1 MPRERT
7 GEQPFELG
15 AWRVDPARGV
25 LMRAGREMRLEPQ
38 LMDLLLLFAAS
49 PGRVIGKDEIVASVW
64 EGRAI
69 GDDTLAAA
77 VSRLRTALGTT
88 KEERYIETL
97 PKRGYRLLVGA
108 KKEEISPGRKAR
120 ASEVDELIRR
130 GREAS
135 HIPLAPA
142 LAQARLYFERA
153 IARDPKRADAHAG
166 LADVML
172 AQLLA
177 GQDAPAML
185 IPAAKAAAQAAVA
198 LDENLATAWA
208 VLGITT
214 LLADRDF
221 AAADSAL
228 LRAIALDPD
237 LAVAHQNR
245 AFALCTIG
253 RFVEA
258 EREAR
263 RAVELAPHSLAMR
276 TVLLQTLLVARRYA
290 PTVTEAKRAIA
301 MSVQGAFEAWAVK
314 GWAHHFLGEDDE
326 AVAAF
331 AEHLKAFGS
340 DATTIAKITDAYRE
354 GGFEACAAAATDL
367 FEAQRVLFVPRPL
380 DVAMLRG
387 FAGQTDAA
395 FAALAVAAD
404 RGDPVLLMAQYL
416 PHLDRLRNDPRF
428 VALIE
433 RIRPVK

>member
-7 GEQPFELG
+7 GQQPFELG

-25 LMRAGREMRLEPQ
+25 LMREGKETRLEPQ
-38 LMDLLLLFAAS
+38 LMDLLLLFAGS
-49 PGRVIGKDEIVASVW
+49 PGRVIGKDEIVASIW

-77 VSRLRTALGTT
+77 VSRLRSALGAT
-88 KEERYIETL
+88 KDERFIETL
-97 PKRGYRLLVGA
+97 PKRGYRLLADA
-108 KKEEISPGRKAR
+108 KAETAPGPRSR
-120 ASEVDELIRR
+120 ASEVDDLVRR

-142 LAQARLYFERA
+142 LVQARIYFEQA
-153 IARDPKRADAHAG
+153 IARDPKRADAQAG
-166 LADVML
+166 LANVML

-177 GQDAPAML
+177 GQDAPALL
-185 IPAAKAAAQAAVA
+185 IPAAKAAAQAAVG
-198 LDENLATAWA
+198 LDENLAPAWA
-208 VLGITT
+208 VLGILI

-221 AAADSAL
+221 SAADSAL

-276 TVLLQTLLVARRYA
+276 TVLLQTLLLARRYA
-290 PTVTEAKRAIA
+290 PSVAEAKRAIGLGA
-301 MSVQGAFEAWAVK
+301 QGAFEAWAVK

-331 AEHLKAFGS
+331 AEHLKAFGC
-340 DATTIAKITDAYRE
+340 DATTIKKVTGAYHE
-354 GGFEACAAAATDL
+354 GGFEACAAAAADL

-395 FAALAVAAD
+395 FAALEVAVE
-404 RGDPVLLMAQYL
+404 RGDPVLLMARYL

-428 VALIE
+428 VALME
-433 RIRPVK
+433 RIRPVR

>member
-7 GEQPFELG
+7 SGQSFVLG
-15 AWRVDPARGV
+15 AWRVDPARGA
-25 LMRAGREMRLEPQ
+25 LSREGQETRLEPK
-38 LMDLLLLFAAS
+38 LMDLLRLFAAS

-77 VSRLRTALGTT
+77 ISRLRTALGET
-88 KEERYIETL
+88 KGERYIETL

-108 KKEEISPGRKAR
+108 AAESALQEPR
-120 ASEVDELIRR
+120 ASEVDDLVRR
-130 GREAS
+130 GREAA
-135 HIPLAPA
+135 HIPLAPS
-142 LAQARLYFERA
+142 LAQARVYFERA
-153 IARDPKRADAHAG
+153 LALDAKRADAHAG
-166 LADVML
+166 LAEVML
-172 AQLLA
+172 AQLVA

-185 IPAAKAAAQAAVA
+185 VSAAKAAAQAAVG
-198 LDENLATAWA
+198 LDENLAPAWS
-208 VLGITT
+208 VLGVLT

-221 AAADSAL
+221 AAADTAL
-228 LRAIALDPD
+228 LRAIALDPE

-245 AFALCTIG
+245 AFALCAIG

-263 RAVELAPHSLAMR
+263 RAVELAPHALAMR
-276 TVLLQTLLVARRYA
+276 SVLLQTLLLARRYA
-290 PTVTEAKRAIA
+290 PAVAEAKRAIA
-301 MSVQGAFEAWAVK
+301 LSAQGAFEAWAAK

-340 DATTIAKITDAYRE
+340 DAATIARITTTYRD
-354 GGFEACAAAATDL
+354 GGFEACAAAAADL

-380 DVAMLRG
+380 DVAMLRA
-387 FAGQTDAA
+387 FAGDAERA
-395 FAALAVAAD
+395 FASLNVAAE
-404 RGDPVLLMAQYL
+404 RGDPVLLVAQYL

-428 VALIE
+428 AALLE
-433 RIRPVK
+433 RVRPVR